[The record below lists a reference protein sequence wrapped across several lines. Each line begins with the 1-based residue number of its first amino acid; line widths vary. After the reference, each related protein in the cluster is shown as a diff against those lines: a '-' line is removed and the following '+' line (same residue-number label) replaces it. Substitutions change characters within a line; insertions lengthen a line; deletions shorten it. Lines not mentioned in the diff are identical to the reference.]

1 MTGILVIIGF
11 IGLLLWGM
19 PIAFALLIPSAIY
32 ILATGMPT
40 MMVAHIPTFALDSFP
55 LLAVP
60 LFILVGNL
68 MNGAGITTRIFGFAN
83 DLVSHWRGGLAQVNI
98 LASLIFSG
106 SSGAALADIGG
117 IGAMEVKAMREA
129 GYPPRFAA
137 ALTVASATVG
147 PIFPP
152 SIPLIIYGAVAEVSA
167 VRLLLSGILPALL
180 TVAFLMVFTYVLSVR
195 RKYPRG
201 EGRPPNAE
209 IVRSFWQ
216 AFPALLTP
224 VIMIGGMLLG
234 VFTATE
240 AAAVTVAYILFITI
254 FVYRSFNLRH
264 VFTATVDTVKTTSVV
279 IVMVA
284 AAAVFARILA
294 LEQVPQNTA
303 RLMLSITDD
312 PIVLL
317 LLVNLLVLAAGLFL
331 ETISAILLLVPLIAP
346 PLLLVG
352 VDPVHLGVV
361 IVFNLMLGLLTPP
374 MGMSL
379 FLISDVAKVPIQHVF
394 SEVVPYYV
402 PLFAALLII
411 TFVPALTLWIPS
423 LVR

>member
-1 MTGILVIIGF
+1 MTGLLVILGF
-11 IGLLLWGM
+11 IALLLWGM

-40 MMVAHIPTFALDSFP
+40 MMLAHIPTFALDSFP

-68 MNGAGITTRIFGFAN
+68 MNSAGITTRIFDFAN

-98 LASLIFSG
+98 LASLVFSG

-129 GYPPRFAA
+129 GYPPKFAA

-180 TVAFLMVFTYVLSVR
+180 TVAFLMVFTYALSVR
-195 RKYPRG
+195 RNYPRG
-201 EGRPPNAE
+201 MRKPQIRQVAA
-209 IVRSFWQ
+209 SFWR
-216 AFPALLTP
+216 ALPALLTP

-234 VFTATE
+234 IFTATE
-240 AAAVTVAYILFITI
+240 AAAVTVAYILLIS
-254 FVYRSFNLRH
+254 VVAYRSFKWTQLI
-264 VFTATVDTVKTTSVV
+264 TATISTVKTTSVV

-294 LEQVPQNTA
+294 FEQVPQETA
-303 RLMLSITDD
+303 RALLSLSDN

-317 LLVNLLVLAAGLFL
+317 LLVNVLVLLAGLFL
-331 ETISAILLLVPLIAP
+331 ETISAILLLVPLIVP

-352 VDPVHLGVV
+352 VDPVHLGVI
-361 IVFNLMLGLLTPP
+361 IVFNLMIGLLTPP

-379 FLISDVAKVPIQHVF
+379 YLISDVAKVPVQDVLR
-394 SEVVPYYV
+394 EVVPYYL
-402 PLFAALLII
+402 PLVGALLFI
-411 TFVPALTLWIPS
+411 TFIPALSLWIPS
-423 LVR
+423 LTR

>member
-1 MTGILVIIGF
+1 MTGLLVIAGF
-11 IGLLLWGM
+11 IALLLWGM
-19 PIAFALLIPSAIY
+19 PVAFALLIPSAIY
-32 ILATGMPT
+32 ILLSGMPT

-180 TVAFLMVFTYVLSVR
+180 TVGFLMVFTYALSVR
-195 RKYPRG
+195 RNYPRG
-201 EGRPPNAE
+201 ERRTPTKE
-209 IVRSFWQ
+209 IVRSFWS

-240 AAAVTVAYILFITI
+240 AAAITVAYILLITVFI
-254 FVYRSFNLRH
+254 YRSFNIRH
-264 VFTATVDTVKTTSVV
+264 ILTATIDTVKTTSVV

-303 RLMLSITDD
+303 RLMLSLTDD
-312 PIVLL
+312 PLVLL

-331 ETISAILLLVPLIAP
+331 ETISAILLLVPLIVP

-379 FLISDVAKVPIQHVF
+379 FLISDVAKVPVQHVLR
-394 SEVVPYYV
+394 EVLPYYV
-402 PLFAALLII
+402 PLFGVLLLI
-411 TFVPALTLWIPS
+411 TFVPALSLWIPS